1 MPLLTIQ
8 SGNVASALPSG
19 YDVANSLR
27 FNGADSARLSI
38 ANPTAGNRKTGSL
51 SFWIKFCDLNAN
63 HNIFNTYNSSA
74 SGYSSALLIS
84 PTLISTF
91 SNILKSTKSKIN
103 FTFQLHQFFA
113 KNLLF

>member
-1 MPLLTIQ
+1 MPLLTIP

-19 YDVANSLR
+19 YDVDNSLR

-74 SGYSSALLIS
+74 SGYSSAFIQV
-84 PTLISTF
+84 TTAGRI
-91 SNILKSTKSKIN
+91 
-103 FTFQLHQFFA
+103 
-113 KNLLF
+113 